1 MAAGSRAPIAR
12 LGAGMTASAPS
23 MLLGLLLWMGIAAP
37 FVPLTARAAPL
48 DETTVHAAYVINFVR
63 YSRWP
68 RLAPGAPLV
77 IATLGGSEAAE
88 ALRGLA
94 SRAGQVEGH
103 PLEVRPLA
111 LARVPPSLEEAMTV
125 IGAEAADAQLVFVD
139 ADHRA
144 WNRAVIA
151 ALAGRPVLTVGMG
164 SEFVAGGGMF
174 GLVNREG
181 RVVFTANKE
190 AIARNPVDVSARVLM
205 LARPL
210 EPGGD

>member
-1 MAAGSRAPIAR
+1 MSAGSQAPIAR
-12 LGAGMTASAPS
+12 LGAGMAASAPRT
-23 MLLGLLLWMGIAAP
+23 LLGLLLWLGIAAP
-37 FVPLTARAAPL
+37 FVPSAARAAPL
-48 DETTVHAAYVINFVR
+48 DEATVHAAYVINFVR

-77 IATLGGSEAAE
+77 IATLGGSEAAD

-94 SRAGQVEGH
+94 SRAGSVEGH
-103 PLEVRPLA
+103 RLEVRALA
-111 LARVPPSLEEAMTV
+111 LGRAPPLREEAMAV

-139 ADHRA
+139 ASHRA
-144 WNRAVIA
+144 WSQAVIA
-151 ALAGRPVLTVGMG
+151 AFAGRPVLTVGMG

-181 RVVFTANKE
+181 RVVFTANNE

-210 EPGGD
+210 DPGGD

>member
-1 MAAGSRAPIAR
+1 MAACSCAPTV
-12 LGAGMTASAPS
+12 LGTGATAPASTR
-23 MLLGLLLWMGIAAP
+23 LLGLLLWLGIAALSVAP
-37 FVPLTARAAPL
+37 AARAAPL
-48 DETTVHAAYVINFVR
+48 DEASVHAAYVINFVR

-68 RLAPGAPLV
+68 GLAPGAPLV
-77 IATLGGSEAAE
+77 IATLGRSESAE

-94 SRAGQVEGH
+94 SRAGAVEGH
-103 PLEVRPLA
+103 PLQVKTLA
-111 LARVPPSLEEAMTV
+111 LDRVPPSGEEATAV
-125 IGAEAADAQLVFVD
+125 IAAEAADAQLVFVD
-139 ADHRA
+139 ASHRA

-181 RVVFTANKE
+181 RVVFTANNE

-210 EPGGD
+210 DPGGD

>member
-1 MAAGSRAPIAR
+1 MLWLGIAGSFVAPA
-12 LGAGMTASAPS
+12 
-23 MLLGLLLWMGIAAP
+23 
-37 FVPLTARAAPL
+37 ARAAPL
-48 DETTVHAAYVINFVR
+48 DEASVHAAYVINFVR

-77 IATLGGSEAAE
+77 ITTLGGPESAD

-94 SRAGQVEGH
+94 SRAGAVEGH
-103 PLEVRPLA
+103 PLEVRALA
-111 LARVPPSLEEAMTV
+111 LGRVPPSGEEATAV
-125 IGAEAADAQLVFVD
+125 IAAEAADAQLVFVD
-139 ADHRA
+139 ASHRA
-144 WNRAVIA
+144 WNQAVIA
-151 ALAGRPVLTVGMG
+151 VFAGRPVLTVGMG

-181 RVVFTANKE
+181 RVVFTANNE

-210 EPGGD
+210 DPGGD

>member
-1 MAAGSRAPIAR
+1 MSACPRAPIVR
-12 LGAGMTASAPS
+12 LGAGVTASAPRT
-23 MLLGLLLWMGIAAP
+23 LLGLLLWLGLAAP
-37 FVPLTARAAPL
+37 FVPSAARAAPL
-48 DETTVHAAYVINFVR
+48 DETKVHAAYVINFVR

-77 IATLGGSEAAE
+77 ITTLGGPESAD

-94 SRAGQVEGH
+94 SRAGAVEGH
-103 PLEVRPLA
+103 PLQVRALA
-111 LARVPPSLEEAMTV
+111 LGRVPPSGEEATAV
-125 IGAEAADAQLVFVD
+125 IAAEAADAQLVFVD
-139 ADHRA
+139 ASHRA
-144 WNRAVIA
+144 WNQAVIA
-151 ALAGRPVLTVGMG
+151 AFAGRPVLTVGMG

-181 RVVFTANKE
+181 RMVFTANNE